1 MSLPPAR
8 GWLID
13 TNVVSEL
20 RKGRHAAAPV
30 RIWAE
35 CVPPTSC
42 YLSRVTIAE
51 IRFGIERVTDPT
63 FRAEL
68 EAWMRDGLLPWFG
81 ARIID
86 VDEHILVRWRQMVW
100 DGQKA
105 GYTYA
110 QPDALLAA
118 TAIVHELAVVTR
130 NTADFERAGVRLCNP
145 WMEEAR
151 QH

>member
-1 MSLPPAR
+1 MSLSPAR

-13 TNVVSEL
+13 TNVVFEL
-20 RKGRHAAAPV
+20 SKGRRAAEPI

-35 CVPPTSC
+35 SVAPTSC

-51 IRFGIERVTDPT
+51 IRFGIERVTDPN

-68 EAWMRDGLLPWFG
+68 EAWLRDGLLPWFG

-86 VDEHILVRWRQMVW
+86 VDERVLVRWRQMVW
-100 DGQKA
+100 EGQKA
-105 GYTYA
+105 GYTHA

-118 TAIVHELAVVTR
+118 TALVHELAVVTR
-130 NTADFERAGVRLCNP
+130 NTADFERAGVRLRNP
-145 WMEEAR
+145 WTEEAR

>member
-20 RKGRHAAAPV
+20 RKGRHAATPV

-35 CVPPTSC
+35 SVPPMSC

-81 ARIID
+81 ARIVD
-86 VDEHILVRWRQMVW
+86 VDERVLVRWRQMVW
-100 DGQKA
+100 EGQKA

-130 NTADFERAGVRLCNP
+130 NTADFERTGVRLCNP
-145 WMEEAR
+145 WTEEAR
-151 QH
+151 HH

>member
-20 RKGRHAAAPV
+20 RKGCHAAAPV
-30 RIWAE
+30 RTWAE
-35 CVPPTSC
+35 SVPPTSC

-81 ARIID
+81 ARIVD
-86 VDEHILVRWRQMVW
+86 VDERVLVRWRQMVW
-100 DGQKA
+100 EGQKT

-130 NTADFERAGVRLCNP
+130 NTADCERAGVRLCNP
-145 WMEEAR
+145 WTEEAR
-151 QH
+151 HH